1 MLRDSGPVSSNSTR
15 EPSGALA
22 SLPTTNPMVAAISSR
37 TSGDAG
43 PPSSSSDD
51 GRCTAARMS
60 CSCIQQS
67 KMRIR
72 MNRP

>member
-1 MLRDSGPVSSNSTR
+1 
-15 EPSGALA
+15 
-22 SLPTTNPMVAAISSR
+22 MVAAISSR